1 MEKKLAEKLHDLVVS
16 EDGLLVTLRCENYFD
31 DKKYIEIKNILKKL
45 VVIWKEN
52 HHLSTLGLLSVV
64 NLIEQIAGGNRYLSD
79 EDPIKLEDT
88 CIEIMSIL
96 GDLYEN
102 LSYLN

>member
-1 MEKKLAEKLHDLVVS
+1 MEKELTEKLHDLVVN
-16 EDGLLVTLRCENYFD
+16 EDGLLVSLRCKNYFD

-64 NLIEQIAGGNRYLSD
+64 NLIEYIAGGNRYLSD
-79 EDPIKLEDT
+79 EDSIKLEDA

>member
-45 VVIWKEN
+45 VPLWKTN
-52 HHLSTLGLLSVV
+52 NCVSISGLLAVV

-79 EDPIKLEDT
+79 EDSIKLEDA

>member
-1 MEKKLAEKLHDLVVS
+1 MEKELTEKLHDLVVN
-16 EDGLLVTLRCENYFD
+16 EDGLLVSLRCKNYFD

-45 VVIWKEN
+45 VPLWKAN
-52 HHLSTLGLLSVV
+52 NCVSISGLLSVV
-64 NLIEQIAGGNRYLSD
+64 NLIEYIAGGNRYLSD
-79 EDPIKLEDT
+79 EDSIKLEDA

-96 GDLYEN
+96 GDLCEN

>member
-45 VVIWKEN
+45 VP
-52 HHLSTLGLLSVV
+52 L
-64 NLIEQIAGGNRYLSD
+64 
-79 EDPIKLEDT
+79 
-88 CIEIMSIL
+88 
-96 GDLYEN
+96 
-102 LSYLN
+102 